1 MYNLKFV
8 SMTTCLLSVFL
19 AGCAPKLA
27 PMLTIPDEPEI
38 KIDKVSVTVPTT
50 NNKTLNDN
58 VVQMASH
65 QVLAGSTIV
74 INVPEANLNNNR
86 TQQSDDSFKTKD
98 FFNQAEQQIERVLI
112 STGFRVVSRSKLEA
126 KLRDLR
132 DSARCKFSDYYCL
145 RSRMT
150 DDMKPIFEDLK
161 RKFDADEIT
170 ENDYMLKVKELYE
183 KSENHSAGRARNDGE
198 KELTDISEVIRAA
211 QSGEVKAD
219 YILQINN
226 FETEKKAIKRI
237 DLRHLESVRD
247 FLSKYPSLIDSK
259 SDDKFVIKC
268 SPLAVELNAQLIHVQ
283 TGEIVWIGNHELNE
297 WQSNINP
304 LTIELGQRTFS
315 TNYYQIKNAINQAN
329 QPLARELRAKGQ
341 SFNIPS
347 PLMET
352 ELISPIITSGRCDS
366 KNQSADSLDD
376 LRSQLA
382 RRAAK
387 ELVETI
393 KVSNKQP

>member
-1 MYNLKFV
+1 MYHLKPI
-8 SMTTCLLSVFL
+8 TTLMCLFTFALT
-19 AGCAPKLA
+19 GCAPQLA
-27 PMLTIPDEPEI
+27 PMINIPDEPEI
-38 KIDKVSVTVPTT
+38 KIDKITISIPTT
-50 NNKTLNDN
+50 NNKPLNDN

-65 QVLAGSTIV
+65 RVLAGSTIV
-74 INVPEANLNNNR
+74 INVPEAHLNTNKTR
-86 TQQSDDSFKTKD
+86 SADDSFKTKD

-132 DSARCKFSDYYCL
+132 DAARCRLSDYDCL

-161 RKFDADEIT
+161 RKYDAHEIT
-170 ENDYMLKVKELYE
+170 ENDYMIKVRELYE
-183 KSENHSAGRARNDGE
+183 KSESRSAGRARNEGE

-226 FETEKKAIKRI
+226 FETEKNANKRI
-237 DLRHLESVRD
+237 DLRHLEPVRD
-247 FLSKYPSLIDSK
+247 FIGKYPSLLNSV
-259 SDDKFVIKC
+259 SENKFMLDC
-268 SPLAVELNAQLIHVQ
+268 APLAAELNAQLIHVQ

-297 WQSNINP
+297 WHANINP
-304 LTIELGQRTFS
+304 ITIEMGQRTFA
-315 TNYYQIKNAINQAN
+315 TNYNQIRNSINEAN
-329 QPLARELRAKGQ
+329 QPLARQLRAKGHT
-341 SFNIPS
+341 FNIPS
-347 PLMET
+347 LTMQT
-352 ELISPIITSGRCDS
+352 ELIGPMQVSGRCKSTSSSID
-366 KNQSADSLDD
+366 NIDD

-382 RRAAK
+382 RRVAK

-393 KVSNKQP
+393 KVSTNQ

>member
-1 MYNLKFV
+1 
-8 SMTTCLLSVFL
+8 
-19 AGCAPKLA
+19 
-27 PMLTIPDEPEI
+27 
-38 KIDKVSVTVPTT
+38 
-50 NNKTLNDN
+50 
-58 VVQMASH
+58 
-65 QVLAGSTIV
+65 VLAGSTIV
-74 INVPEANLNNNR
+74 INVPEAHLNTNKTR
-86 TQQSDDSFKTKD
+86 STDDSFKTKD

-132 DSARCKFSDYYCL
+132 DAARCRWSDFDCL

-161 RKFDADEIT
+161 RKFDAHEIT
-170 ENDYMLKVKELYE
+170 ENDYMTKVRDLYE
-183 KSENHSAGRARNDGE
+183 QSENRSAGRARNEGE

-226 FETEKKAIKRI
+226 FETEKNTLKRI
-237 DLRHLESVRD
+237 DLRHFEPVRD
-247 FLSKYPSLIDSK
+247 FISKYPSLLNSA
-259 SDDKFVIKC
+259 SDDKFMITC
-268 SPLAVELNAQLIHVQ
+268 SPLAAELNAQLIHVQ

-297 WQSNINP
+297 WHANINP
-304 LTIELGQRTFS
+304 LTIEMGQRTFA
-315 TNYYQIKNAINQAN
+315 TNYSKIKNSINEAN

-347 PLMET
+347 FLMQT
-352 ELISPIITSGRCDS
+352 DFIPPIVISGRCELENRSTD
-366 KNQSADSLDD
+366 NIDD

-382 RRAAK
+382 RRVAK

-393 KVSNKQP
+393 KVSNK

>member
-1 MYNLKFV
+1 MFYLK
-8 SMTTCLLSVFL
+8 SATTLICLFTFALT
-19 AGCAPKLA
+19 GCAPQLA
-27 PMLTIPDEPEI
+27 PMITIPDEPEI
-38 KIDKVSVTVPTT
+38 NIDKITVSVPT
-50 NNKTLNDN
+50 NNNKSLNDN

-74 INVPEANLNNNR
+74 INVPEAHLNTNKTR
-86 TQQSDDSFKTKD
+86 TTDDSFKTKD

-132 DSARCKFSDYYCL
+132 DAARCRWSDFDCL

-161 RKFDADEIT
+161 RKFDAHEIT
-170 ENDYMLKVKELYE
+170 ENDYMTKVRDLYE
-183 KSENHSAGRARNDGE
+183 QSENRSAGRARNEGE

-226 FETEKKAIKRI
+226 FETEKNSLKRI
-237 DLRHLESVRD
+237 DLRHFELVRD
-247 FLSKYPSLIDSK
+247 FISKYPPLLNSA
-259 SDDKFVIKC
+259 SDDKFMIKC
-268 SPLAVELNAQLIHVQ
+268 SPLAAELNAQLIHVQ

-297 WQSNINP
+297 WHANINP
-304 LTIELGQRTFS
+304 LTIEMGQRTFA
-315 TNYYQIKNAINQAN
+315 TNYSKIKNLINEAN

-341 SFNIPS
+341 SFSIPS
-347 PLMET
+347 FLMQT
-352 ELISPIITSGRCDS
+352 DFIPPIVISGRCELENRSTD
-366 KNQSADSLDD
+366 NIDD

-382 RRAAK
+382 RRVAK

-393 KVSNKQP
+393 KVSNK